1 VSIVKRNRNH
11 LLKNKHN
18 IKMQQQ
24 NSDLARELARESER
38 ESARGST
45 RDVHTETIA
54 NEDNEKMENTVETN
68 ENKSL
73 MEKDDNEK
81 EKKLFDCAET
91 LFNLVG
97 ESQDVTRADKDMTEV
112 LKALPS
118 IREECEEKLST
129 FSEEGSSETVWS
141 YDLHPSRAVLRQ
153 IHQERK
159 CSGIANITI
168 LFRGSSTSGILR
180 YVDSAYLTL
189 NGRVIDI
196 ATMAAG
202 QDDPRVSSFRS
213 FDEEK
218 PFMFSCMSPTDS
230 LKIFIRFRLEPPFE
244 KEMIRILADLCS
256 FSGQEAFTQ
265 NSWKQK
271 LVLDSSQCLLFDP
284 ASASSSRL
292 SVCGGFMSESPRAI
306 LKRMSR
312 GWPQQLIQLSDSD
325 CSDKD
330 SDSGESENSR
340 SSKQSHTSL
349 HKSSEYSRDK
359 KMKQEKERGH
369 EREIEL
375 LEIRE
380 REERSRVCLEKMA
393 EALHARR
400 RAYSEDDESA
410 DYIRKLFRVPRGLSA
425 EAEALCAIEIARW
438 KTQRKLLKEE
448 FDSL

>member
-1 VSIVKRNRNH
+1 MSKVKRNRNH

-24 NSDLARELARESER
+24 DSDLNQEESER
-38 ESARGST
+38 EST
-45 RDVHTETIA
+45 RDVNAETIA
-54 NEDNEKMENTVETN
+54 NEDKEKKTNTVEAN

-73 MEKDDNEK
+73 MEMDDNEK

-91 LFNLVG
+91 LFKLVG
-97 ESQDVTRADKDMTEV
+97 ESQDVTRADKDVTEV

-141 YDLHPSRAVLRQ
+141 YNLHPSRAVLRQ

-230 LKIFIRFRLEPPFE
+230 LKIFIRFRLEPPFV

-284 ASASSSRL
+284 ASASSRL

-349 HKSSEYSRDK
+349 HKSSEYPRGK

-393 EALHARR
+393 EALYARR